1 MAKTA
6 GRHMD
11 VLRFLLLIVGLI
23 LLAVVYRIMHISDYL
38 EGVGLLGLIQNIRNL
53 NDDLGIWGPI
63 TFWLLG
69 SAAIVV
75 NIPTVIIIAIAAVVY
90 GVVGAIIQGTLCL
103 LTASLL
109 IFVIAQGL
117 GKDYLT
123 KLFHRHTRRF
133 DDYVQHNGL
142 LTVVYVRLV
151 FFALP
156 PANWLL
162 GVMNLRLSEYFLG
175 TLLGGMPHILIWS
188 WAGGAAVGILVGNKG
203 WNIWTAP
210 QLLLPLLFGLF
221 MLGLIQAIQRYVFRS
236 KSTKTQLE
244 NN

>member
-11 VLRFLLLIVGLI
+11 VLRLLLLIVGLI
-23 LLAVVYRIMHISDYL
+23 LLTVLYRIMHISDYL

-123 KLFHRHTRRF
+123 QFFHRHTRRF
-133 DDYVQHNGL
+133 DNYVQHNGL

-188 WAGGAAVGILVGNKG
+188 WAGGAAVRILVDNQG

-221 MLGLIQAIQRYVFRS
+221 MLGLIQAVQRYVLKN
-236 KSTKTQLE
+236 KSTKAQLE